1 MISKCAQ
8 PVQTRAISDPVK
20 VLTKY
25 ERPKMKRYAWQ
36 KCSLSIFSRSY
47 FVRALN
53 KKSQLQNFIRTTLDL
68 QGSNRLQTLD
78 QLLGLFLD
86 CKSIKSSGWLQP
98 KLDKNLVNSKRV
110 WLPCILYNANF
121 ANFWKRIFS
130 SLLFLFFLL
139 ENT

>member
-1 MISKCAQ
+1 MIFKCAQ
-8 PVQTRAISDPVK
+8 PAKTRAISDSGEK
-20 VLTKY
+20 DF
-25 ERPKMKRYAWQ
+25 
-36 KCSLSIFSRSY
+36 IFGCSY
-47 FVRALN
+47 FLRALD
-53 KKSQLQNFIRTTLDL
+53 KKSQPQNFIITTLDL

-121 ANFWKRIFS
+121 AKFWKRIFS
-130 SLLFLFFLL
+130 SLLFFFFVRKYISTWHDFFSYRFLL
-139 ENT
+139 FA